1 MQPKQANQEKRHT
14 WMDRSREYIEKY
26 FSKFKKLWST
36 QKRLKELYEA
46 DNFDLWFE
54 ILSYYAPRT
63 GKIHKAVNWKD
74 IAFKVH
80 SEYIR
85 LTKSKN
91 GKCTCVTCWLIDR
104 WYNQQNGHYRT
115 RSHLMTAFLD
125 ENCYPQCYRCN
136 VVLSGNYRS
145 YAIFMI
151 DKHGKVYEE
160 WIRNNKEQRK
170 IKNYEYQSMILEWYK
185 HIMYHKSL
193 LD

>member
-1 MQPKQANQEKRHT
+1 ME
-14 WMDRSREYIEKY
+14 RSREYIEKY
-26 FSKFKKLWST
+26 FSKFTKLWST

-91 GKCTCVTCWLIDR
+91 GKCTCVTC
-104 WYNQQNGHYRT
+104 
-115 RSHLMTAFLD
+115 
-125 ENCYPQCYRCN
+125 
-136 VVLSGNYRS
+136 
-145 YAIFMI
+145 
-151 DKHGKVYEE
+151 
-160 WIRNNKEQRK
+160 
-170 IKNYEYQSMILEWYK
+170 
-185 HIMYHKSL
+185 
-193 LD
+193 